1 METVSHR
8 LKEITDILTS
18 ASETPALDAQ
28 VLLAYILEK
37 PRAWL
42 LAYPEAELSPKQ
54 EKQLLQ
60 TVQRLQNGEPLP
72 YILGHW
78 EFFGLDFIVT
88 PAVLIPRPETEL
100 LIEQALE
107 WLRSRPS
114 AHIAADIGTGSGCI
128 AVSLAVHA
136 FNLHFLATD
145 LSLAALEIAR
155 LNARRHKVA
164 DQIDFLQADLLKPL
178 NVERLTDTNNPLTET
193 NNPLADRIYPPTFN
207 LIIANLPYIPTSTL
221 LDLAV
226 YGREPSQALD
236 GGPDGLGLI
245 RRLLANAPRVLA
257 PGGLLL
263 LEIEN
268 RQGPIAKLLAQNAF
282 PYANISVIPDLAGH
296 DRLVRIEI

>member
-1 METVSHR
+1 LETVSHR
-8 LKEITDILTS
+8 LKEITDILAS

-136 FNLHFLATD
+136 SNLHFLATD

-178 NVERLTDTNNPLTET
+178 NVKRLTDTNNPLT
-193 NNPLADRIYPPTFN
+193 DRIYPPTFN
-207 LIIANLPYIPTSTL
+207 LITANLPYIPTSTL

-245 RRLLANAPRVLA
+245 RRLLADAPRVLA

-282 PYANISVIPDLAGH
+282 PYANVSVIPDLAGH

>member
-1 METVSHR
+1 LETVSHR

-37 PRAWL
+37 PHAWL

-136 FNLHFLATD
+136 SNLHFLATD

-193 NNPLADRIYPPTFN
+193 SNPLADRIYPPTFN
-207 LIIANLPYIPTSTL
+207 LITANLPYIPTSTL

-245 RRLLANAPRVLA
+245 RRLLADAPRVLA

-282 PYANISVIPDLAGH
+282 PYANVSVIPDLAGH

>member
-42 LAYPEAELSPKQ
+42 LAYPEAEISPKQ

-72 YILGHW
+72 YILGDW

-178 NVERLTDTNNPLTET
+178 NVERLTDTNNPLTDT

-207 LIIANLPYIPTSTL
+207 LITANLPYIPTSTL

-245 RRLLANAPRVLA
+245 RRLLADAPRVLA

-263 LEIEN
+263 LEIEY

-282 PYANISVIPDLAGH
+282 PYANVSVIPDLAGH

>member
-193 NNPLADRIYPPTFN
+193 SNPLADRIYPPTFN
-207 LIIANLPYIPTSTL
+207 LITANLPYIPTSTL

-245 RRLLANAPRVLA
+245 RRLLADAPRVLA

-282 PYANISVIPDLAGH
+282 PYANVSVIPDLAGH

>member
-136 FNLHFLATD
+136 SNLHFLATD

-178 NVERLTDTNNPLTET
+178 NVERLTDTNNPLTDT

-245 RRLLANAPRVLA
+245 RRLLADAPRVLA

-282 PYANISVIPDLAGH
+282 PYANVSVIPDLAGH